1 MASTDV
7 DRKFAHLEYLILR
20 GAIFLIFVVE
30 LVRFLIYE
38 FRHLVPP

>member
-1 MASTDV
+1 MASSSA

-30 LVRFLIYE
+30 LARFLIYE
-38 FRHLVPP
+38 FRHLAPP